1 MSLLGS
7 LAKVSHSVFPAPV
20 SAGEAQ
26 IWLPVFPSSISK
38 GIIIIIIMETSSVR
52 ESLSLLGEKL
62 SERHVGVLL
71 VATFPQEILMWKFA

>member
-20 SAGEAQ
+20 TAGEAQ
-26 IWLPVFPSSISK
+26 VWLPVFPSSISK
-38 GIIIIIIMETSSVR
+38 GIIIIIMETSSVR

-62 SERHVGVLL
+62 SERHVGEFFWWPH
-71 VATFPQEILMWKFA
+71 FPRKY